1 MGMRE
6 DNQLQILTENWV
18 GINKFED
25 KMAWQAWT
33 DWRRSQMKCMQEPEN
48 LTVPSPFP
56 PSTIIAAKEYI
67 SAVKVI
73 RGAIGWKDS
82 KAALSTNVSAWMG

>member
-6 DNQLQILTENWV
+6 DNQLNILTENWV

-25 KMAWQAWT
+25 KIAWQAWT
-33 DWRRSQMKCMQEPEN
+33 DWRRDQMKCSQEPEN

-56 PSTIIAAKEYI
+56 PSTIVAAKEYI
-67 SAVKVI
+67 AAVKII